1 MATTKSFRYL
11 TKEQVSTLFQ
21 IIFTHSI
28 ITLGSNDMWD
38 AYNIGLISDSAL
50 QNAACYHL
58 MRAIVETRPNT
69 PYCALVAEVAKATFS
84 TESRVRNLMCVDY
97 YGTPIQ
103 DLRKSLK
110 LK

>member
-1 MATTKSFRYL
+1 MSDLFRI
-11 TKEQVSTLFQ
+11 V
-21 IIFTHSI
+21 FTHSI
-28 ITLGSNDMWD
+28 ISLGSNDMWD

>member
-1 MATTKSFRYL
+1 MKTEFVIVDIDGTVADLRHRIHFIQGEK
-11 TKEQVSTLFQ
+11 K
-21 IIFTHSI
+21 
-28 ITLGSNDMWD
+28 DWD
-38 AYNIGLISDSAL
+38 
-50 QNAACYHL
+50 
-58 MRAIVETRPNT
+58 
-69 PYCALVAEVAKATFS
+69 ALVAEVAKATFS

>member
-1 MATTKSFRYL
+1 MKTEF
-11 TKEQVSTLFQ
+11 V
-21 IIFTHSI
+21 
-28 ITLGSNDMWD
+28 
-38 AYNIGLISDSAL
+38 
-50 QNAACYHL
+50 
-58 MRAIVETRPNT
+58 IVDIDGT
-69 PYCALVAEVAKATFS
+69 VAKATFS

>member
-21 IIFTHSI
+21 IVFTHST

-38 AYNIGLISDSAL
+38 AYNVGLISDSAL

-97 YGTPIQ
+97 YGPSIQ

>member
-21 IIFTHSI
+21 IVFTHSI

-38 AYNIGLISDSAL
+38 AYNVGLISDSAL

-58 MRAIVETRPNT
+58 MRAIVETLPNT
-69 PYCALVAEVAKATFS
+69 PYCDLVAEVATATFS

-97 YGTPIQ
+97 YGSPIQ

>member
-1 MATTKSFRYL
+1 MKTEFVIVDIDGTVADLRHRIHFIQGEK
-11 TKEQVSTLFQ
+11 K
-21 IIFTHSI
+21 
-28 ITLGSNDMWD
+28 DWD